1 MDEMIQKVD
10 YKLTTVLDKSLLQN
24 RSVGDELLGPI
35 TDSVNFHIDE

>member
-10 YKLTTVLDKSLLQN
+10 YKLTTVLDKSLQN